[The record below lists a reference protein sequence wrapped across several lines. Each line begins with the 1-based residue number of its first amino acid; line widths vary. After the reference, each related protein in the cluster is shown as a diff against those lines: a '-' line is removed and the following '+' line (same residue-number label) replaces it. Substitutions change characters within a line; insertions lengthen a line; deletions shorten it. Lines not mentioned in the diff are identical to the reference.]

1 MRKEDISTFIKER
14 RSIFPG
20 MYSGEPV
27 DDSVINEML
36 ENANWAPTNK
46 LTEPWRFI
54 VYTGKGLEKLG
65 NDQAAVYKK
74 VAEAKGS
81 FTEKSYEALRT
92 KPAKAS
98 HVIAI
103 IMHRDDD
110 ERVPEIEEVESVA
123 MAVQN
128 MYLTASAHGV
138 GCYWGTGGITYFEEA
153 KELFGLREKDKF
165 LGYLFVGM
173 PKSDWPKGK
182 RQPIG
187 DKVKWVR
194 G

>member
-1 MRKEDISTFIKER
+1 MSKEDISTFIRNR

-20 MYSGEPV
+20 MYSGEKV

-65 NDQAAVYKK
+65 NDQAELYEK
-74 VAEAKGS
+74 VSKEKGTFS
-81 FTEKSYEALRT
+81 EKTFEALRT

-103 IMHRDDD
+103 IMQRDPDQ
-110 ERVPEIEEVESVA
+110 RIPEIEEVESVA

-128 MYLTASAHGV
+128 MYLTASAQGI
-138 GCYWGTGGITYFEEA
+138 GCYWGTGGITYFREA
-153 KELFGLREKDKF
+153 NELFGLGENDKF
-165 LGYLFVGM
+165 MGYLFVGT
-173 PKSDWPKGK
+173 PKGDWPKGK
-182 RQPIG
+182 RGPVKE
-187 DKVKWVR
+187 KVKWVS
-194 G
+194 

>member
-1 MRKEDISTFIKER
+1 MSKEDISTFIRNR

-20 MYSGEPV
+20 MYSGEKV

-65 NDQAAVYKK
+65 NDQAELYAK
-74 VAEAKGS
+74 VSKEKGTFS
-81 FTEKSYEALRT
+81 EKTFEVLRT

-103 IMHRDDD
+103 IMQRDPDQ
-110 ERVPEIEEVESVA
+110 RIPEIEEVESVA

-128 MYLTASAHGV
+128 MYLTASAQGI
-138 GCYWGTGGITYFEEA
+138 GCYWGTGGITYFREA
-153 KELFGLREKDKF
+153 NELFGLGENDKF
-165 LGYLFVGM
+165 MGYLFVGT
-173 PKSDWPKGK
+173 PKGDWPKGK
-182 RQPIG
+182 RGPVKE
-187 DKVKWVR
+187 KVKWVS
-194 G
+194 